1 MRTLYESL
9 LDADFDIS
17 DDVVTWSVWDCI
29 PNSGDVKCYWTQGN
43 SGLIESPDDVSS
55 RWWIDANNVRE
66 DIDKVIGRIG
76 YFGSGEYELID
87 SVDDISTRYKSWFTE
102 HVANDVGKYILSN
115 APGSVSVEVSMGQYE
130 IPHRWP
136 GLILSINDSPV
147 FETYFPKFKVRG
159 PSKRNV

>member
-1 MRTLYESL
+1 M
-9 LDADFDIS
+9 
-17 DDVVTWSVWDCI
+17 
-29 PNSGDVKCYWTQGN
+29 
-43 SGLIESPDDVSS
+43 
-55 RWWIDANNVRE
+55 RE

-87 SVDDISTRYKSWFTE
+87 SVDDISARYKSWFAE

-115 APGSVSVEVSMGQYE
+115 APGSVSVEVCMGQYE
-130 IPHRWP
+130 IPRRWP

-159 PSKRNV
+159 PKSIKFAIVMAQYNDPLPGASFSQHFAFCKSGFGIFLEGGAVVTIGFKEKV